1 MAVSYFHVFDVCVYL
16 AKTGERARSLLKIT
30 LASFLTNTCRL
41 GAHKPNSHHSLTQ
54 FIFWFWFNAINLDFK
69 EPTFCLWKTD
79 IFGILAVKMC
89 LRLKEYQNWFKY
101 GLILFALL
109 QIVVFCLVES
119 VTNKVAH
126 DIVIGSF
133 YSPF

>member
-16 AKTGERARSLLKIT
+16 AKAGERARSLLKIT

-69 EPTFCLWKTD
+69 QPTFCLWKSD
-79 IFGILAVKMC
+79 IFGIFAVKIC
-89 LRLKEYQNWFKY
+89 LIKIKRITKLV
-101 GLILFALL
+101 
-109 QIVVFCLVES
+109 QIRFDIICLV
-119 VTNKVAH
+119 TNCCVLFSGIS
-126 DIVIGSF
+126 DQ
-133 YSPF
+133 